1 MKILVGALAADQ
13 GTVTRTGRLG
23 YCPQQPLVYPRLTCD
38 EHFDLFGR
46 AAAMTREDTARSRQA
61 IYEALGFTRYA
72 RTRADQLSGGTLA
85 KLNLGLALLPDPDLL
100 LLDEP
105 STGFDWD
112 TYLKFWDLVPQQ
124 RTAGRTVLIISHFVV
139 DEDRF
144 DRIVA
149 VRRQDR
155 PEVTTL
161 VLVRR
166 FLTDYVRNPV
176 NLLLLALIPTVF
188 VVVTGG
194 TLAKAAK
201 MLGGTGGPAVQTATA
216 GWAAAFVAGV
226 AMYFQT
232 AEARD
237 TDRRVVIA
245 GLPAGR
251 LTLARLLTG
260 GCLALLASVTAL
272 VALALR
278 TGIDDPMRAI
288 AGTLMFAVIYV
299 AIGSVVGSVVPNPVN
314 GTVIVLFVWIVEVF
328 FGPVM
333 GTADLLAL
341 RWLPTHF
348 VTLWMVDLPSG
359 HGGRIGDLG
368 WALTATI
375 AAIVV
380 AWAVA
385 AARTR
390 TAHRRVQ
397 RVQPGSTLDQVAAAS
412 RAAWRDA
419 RRNPVLWVLLV
430 VVPVGF
436 ILGAYAVTPDNPLT
450 FEVVEG
456 GRRIAQTY
464 SQRGIHVLTGASS
477 AVAFLAALVGL
488 FTVLDSGDGDR
499 RAALS
504 GMRPAVLL
512 SARLGVITL
521 AVLLINA
528 VSLAATALVFDAARW
543 PTFAAAMFLIAI
555 TYGLLGALIGPI
567 FGRVGG
573 VFIAFL
579 LPFLDIGIL
588 QGPLLTPEPTAL
600 SRSLPG
606 YGASRVLLDGALTQG
621 FDEVVPLLIALG
633 WLAVLALA
641 VVLIYRRTIWP
652 GRALR
657 PASAQAAGAPTA

>member
-1 MKILVGALAADQ
+1 M
-13 GTVTRTGRLG
+13 
-23 YCPQQPLVYPRLTCD
+23 
-38 EHFDLFGR
+38 
-46 AAAMTREDTARSRQA
+46 
-61 IYEALGFTRYA
+61 
-72 RTRADQLSGGTLA
+72 
-85 KLNLGLALLPDPDLL
+85 
-100 LLDEP
+100 
-105 STGFDWD
+105 
-112 TYLKFWDLVPQQ
+112 
-124 RTAGRTVLIISHFVV
+124 
-139 DEDRF
+139 
-144 DRIVA
+144 
-149 VRRQDR
+149 
-155 PEVTTL
+155 TTL
-161 VLVRR
+161 VFTRR
-166 FLTDYVRNPV
+166 FLTGYIRNPF
-176 NLLLLALIPTVF
+176 NLLLLAVVPTIF

-194 TLAKAAK
+194 TLVKVAEL
-201 MLGGTGGPAVQTATA
+201 LGGPGGPALETATA
-216 GWAAAFVAGV
+216 GWAAAFLAGV

-232 AEARD
+232 AAARD

-260 GCLALLASVTAL
+260 ACLALLASTTAL

-278 TGIDDPMRAI
+278 TGIDDPVRAI

-314 GTVIVLFVWIVEVF
+314 GTVIVLFVWIAEVF
-328 FGPVM
+328 FGPTM
-333 GTADLLAL
+333 GTADQLAL

-375 AAIVV
+375 AAIAV
-380 AWAVA
+380 AWALA

-397 RVQPGSTLDQVAAAS
+397 RARPGSPLDQVAAAS

-419 RRNPVLWVLLV
+419 RRNPTLWVLFV
-430 VVPVGF
+430 VVPVVF
-436 ILGAYAVTPDNPLT
+436 ILGAYAVTPDKPLT
-450 FEVVEG
+450 FGVIEG

-464 SQRGIHVLTGASS
+464 SQVDIHVLTGASA
-477 AVAFLAALVGL
+477 AVAYLAALVGL

-499 RAALS
+499 RAALT
-504 GMRPAVLL
+504 GMRPTVLL

-521 AVLLINA
+521 AALVITA
-528 VSLAATALVFDAARW
+528 VSLATTALVFDAARW
-543 PTFAAAMFLIAI
+543 PTYAAAMFLIAI
-555 TYGLLGALIGPI
+555 TYGLIGALLGPI

-588 QGPLLTPEPTAL
+588 QGPMLTPEPTTV
-600 SRSLPG
+600 SKSLPG
-606 YGASRVLLDGALTQG
+606 YGGGRVLLDGALTQG
-621 FDEVVPLLIALG
+621 FDEVVPLLIGLG
-633 WLAVLALA
+633 WLAALALA
-641 VVLIYRRTIWP
+641 VVLIYRRTIRP

-657 PASAQAAGAPTA
+657 PASAQAAGAPTT